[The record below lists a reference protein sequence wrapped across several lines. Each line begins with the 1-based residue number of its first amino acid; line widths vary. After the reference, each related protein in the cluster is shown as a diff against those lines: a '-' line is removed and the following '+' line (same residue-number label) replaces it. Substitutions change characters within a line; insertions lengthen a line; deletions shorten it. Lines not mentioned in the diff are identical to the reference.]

1 LNLNA
6 FELAA
11 AMLGAVALACAVNA
25 RALKLPAAA
34 GLLSLGLAASLAA
47 WAVDRLWPGLGLGS
61 ATSALDR
68 RLDYPSLVL
77 NLLLGYLLFAG
88 ALNVDLKAL
97 RRRGWS
103 TAALATLGTVA
114 TAAMVA
120 GAVWSAARAFGHP
133 LPFAWAL
140 AFGVLISPTDP
151 IAVLAMTKRTDLQ
164 EELRAQLEG
173 EALFNDGIA
182 VVLFRAAL
190 ALAIGQA
197 GGHAD
202 AGQLIGHAAVE
213 AFGGAA
219 VGLAGGLL
227 AVGVLA
233 LVDDWAT
240 ETLATVAIA
249 TAVYALAPRLG
260 LSGPSAVV
268 VAGLGGGAAWGRGRR
283 SPTTRRYLLPFWHVA
298 DESLNAVLFFCL
310 GLAAWSLWSG
320 PWIGL
325 GGLGVAVLAPLAV
338 LGARWLMI
346 AAPGALL
353 PLFGRRIGSA
363 LPAVLTWAGVRGGL
377 SMAMALSMPDGPYRP
392 TVLAATLAVI
402 VVSILG
408 QSLTME
414 RLALKTGYGRAR
426 EL

>member
-1 LNLNA
+1 MTTPTELSRPGVSPSVPTPRMRAVVIVSLEVEVTVRPGVRTVRSLMSFTPASCSSLPGREVTTTGTSCRFCSRLWARTLARRAAGPRLRRLAAPARGARNREKRLNLNA

-25 RALKLPAAA
+25 RALLLPAAA
-34 GLLSLGLAASLAA
+34 GLLSLGQAASLAA

-61 ATSALDR
+61 ATSALAR

-120 GAVWSAARAFGHP
+120 GAVGSAARAFGHP

-202 AGQLIGHAAVE
+202 AGPLLGHAAIA

-219 VGLAGGLL
+219 VGLVGGLL

-233 LVDDWAT
+233 LVDVWAT

-249 TAVYALAPRLG
+249 TAV
-260 LSGPSAVV
+260 
-268 VAGLGGGAAWGRGRR
+268 
-283 SPTTRRYLLPFWHVA
+283 
-298 DESLNAVLFFCL
+298 
-310 GLAAWSLWSG
+310 
-320 PWIGL
+320 
-325 GGLGVAVLAPLAV
+325 
-338 LGARWLMI
+338 
-346 AAPGALL
+346 
-353 PLFGRRIGSA
+353 
-363 LPAVLTWAGVRGGL
+363 
-377 SMAMALSMPDGPYRP
+377 
-392 TVLAATLAVI
+392 
-402 VVSILG
+402 
-408 QSLTME
+408 
-414 RLALKTGYGRAR
+414 
-426 EL
+426 